1 MDLYVLGLKLYLL
14 NRACGGIPL
23 TLAAHLA
30 TTYAISATWW
40 TTKNTAK
47 LIGYGAVGT
56 YKLITHVG
64 KPSSQAS
71 CGKDSIEQDWDK
83 IEPTEYE
90 PEMDWEVIP
99 PTKKIVF
106 PNKECKNSNNNI
118 IQPTLTNLTYHTN

>member
-56 YKLITHVG
+56 YKLITHVVT
-64 KPSSQAS
+64 PSSQAQTPE
-71 CGKDSIEQDWDK
+71 GQPAEFIDDNWDK
-83 IEPTEYE
+83 VEPTEYE
-90 PEMDWEVIP
+90 PAMDWEVIQP
-99 PTKKIVF
+99 DEKIVF
-106 PNKECKNSNNNI
+106 PNNECENP
-118 IQPTLTNLTYHTN
+118 IQTTTNHTNHQQ

>member
-1 MDLYVLGLKLYLL
+1 MDLYVIGLKLYLL

-23 TLAAHLA
+23 SLATHLA

-56 YKLITHVG
+56 YKLITHVVA
-64 KPSSQAS
+64 PSIHTSG
-71 CGKDSIEQDWDK
+71 GKDCIDQNWNQ

-90 PEMDWEVIP
+90 PEMDWEIIT
-99 PTKKIVF
+99 PTEKIVF
-106 PNKECKNSNNNI
+106 SNKECENSNNNKS
-118 IQPTLTNLTYHTN
+118 T

>member
-23 TLAAHLA
+23 SLATHLA
-30 TTYAISATWW
+30 TTYAMSATWW

-56 YKLITHVG
+56 YKLITHVVT
-64 KPSSQAS
+64 PSSHPPTPNNQS
-71 CGKDSIEQDWDK
+71 GEFIDVNWDQ
-83 IEPTEYE
+83 ITPAEYE

-99 PTKKIVF
+99 PTEKNVF
-106 PNKECKNSNNNI
+106 PNKECENSNNNI
-118 IQPTLTNLTYHTN
+118 IQPTLP